1 MMGAYE
7 RAFNYCMGK
16 RSLIHLKKF
25 AIALVLLMVF
35 AFAAFAADDSG
46 KNVPV
51 IRMAYGLTTHQQAF
65 TITLQKAE
73 EFKGFGVYFKP
84 VVEKEKYDLYRGEE
98 RVARF
103 EVIVTKS
110 GAEAAS
116 LFAQNHLDLTT
127 NSFPA
132 MLSAI
137 DSGTPI
143 KVLAPI
149 QADGIAM
156 VGRIDSPVED
166 WDSLMTF
173 VKEAKM
179 PVKLGYHSPTS
190 APKILVEAALF
201 EAGLRL
207 TGDANATKNE
217 ADILLVDLKGVA
229 NFNPALTSGQVDF
242 WVAPAPTPQ
251 VAVLKEQGKMIL
263 DLKTLPPEGKWNNF
277 PCCVTAAHTNII
289 EKHPDVLKAYIELLT
304 KSSEWCNKNK
314 DEADELSAVW
324 FGVPVEATRMSEM
337 TYSTDPNEKWFR
349 NASLYPEM
357 LNKMGQF
364 KNHLKGKT
372 LEESKDL
379 VFDFRFV
386 E

>member
-1 MMGAYE
+1 M
-7 RAFNYCMGK
+7 
-16 RSLIHLKKF
+16 KKF
-25 AIALVLLMVF
+25 AVTLILLLIA
-35 AFAAFAADDSG
+35 AIPATAAE
-46 KNVPV
+46 KKVPV

-65 TITLQKAE
+65 TIALQKAE
-73 EFKGFGVYFKP
+73 GFKDFGVYFKP
-84 VVEKEKYDLYRGEE
+84 VVEKEKYDLYKGNE
-98 RVARF
+98 RIARF
-103 EVIVTKS
+103 DVIVTKS

-116 LFAQNHLDLTT
+116 LFAQGHLDLTT

-143 KVLAPI
+143 KVLAPL

-156 VGRIDSPVED
+156 VGRVDSPVND

-173 VKEAKM
+173 IKQAKM

-190 APKILVEAALF
+190 APKILIEAALF

-207 TGDANATKNE
+207 TGDANATKKE
-217 ADILLVDLKGVA
+217 ADVLLVDLKGIA

-251 VAVLKEQGKMIL
+251 VAVLKKQGKMIL
-263 DLKTLPPEGKWNNF
+263 DLKTLPPAGKWDNF
-277 PCCVTAAHTNII
+277 PCCVTAAHVNII
-289 EKHPDVLKAYIELLT
+289 EKHPDVLKAYIDLLT
-304 KSSEWCNKNK
+304 KSSAWCSNNKA
-314 DEADELSAVW
+314 ESDELSAVW

-337 TYSTDPNEKWFR
+337 TFSTDPSEKWFR
-349 NASLYPEM
+349 NASLYPDM
-357 LNKMGQF
+357 LNKMSQF
-364 KNHLKGKT
+364 KKQLKGKT
-372 LEESKDL
+372 LEQAKDI

-386 E
+386 K

>member
-1 MMGAYE
+1 M
-7 RAFNYCMGK
+7 
-16 RSLIHLKKF
+16 KKF
-25 AIALVLLMVF
+25 ALALLSLVF
-35 AFAAFAADDSG
+35 TALPVWAANLD
-46 KNVPV
+46 VPA
-51 IRMAYGLTTHQQAF
+51 IRMAYGITTHQQGF
-65 TITLQKAE
+65 TIALQKAE
-73 EFKGFGVYFKP
+73 AFKDFGVYFKP
-84 VVEKEKYDLYRGEE
+84 VVEKEKYDLYKGDE
-98 RVARF
+98 RIARF

-156 VGRIDSPVED
+156 VGRVDSPVED
-166 WDSLMTF
+166 WDSLMTYI
-173 VKEAKM
+173 KEAKM

-190 APKILVEAALF
+190 APKILIEAALF

-207 TGDANATKNE
+207 TGDANATRE
-217 ADILLVDLKGVA
+217 QADVLLVDLKGVA

-263 DLKTLPPEGKWNNF
+263 DLKTLPPAGKWDHF
-277 PCCVTAAHTNII
+277 PCCVTAAHTDVI
-289 EKHPDVLKAYIELLT
+289 EKHPEVLRAYVELLT
-304 KSSEWCNKNK
+304 KSSEWCNAHKA
-314 DEADELSAVW
+314 EADELSAVW

-337 TYSTDPNEKWFR
+337 TFSTDPSEKWFR

-357 LNKMGQF
+357 LNKLGQF

-372 LEESKDL
+372 LEESRDL

-386 E
+386 GQ

>member
-1 MMGAYE
+1 MKRFAAVLALSL
-7 RAFNYCMGK
+7 AF
-16 RSLIHLKKF
+16 
-25 AIALVLLMVF
+25 ALP
-35 AFAAFAADDSG
+35 AFAAEEE
-46 KNVPV
+46 KVPV
-51 IRMAYGLTTHQQAF
+51 IRMAYTMTTHQQGF
-65 TITLQKAE
+65 TIALQKGEA
-73 EFKGFGVYFKP
+73 FKDFGVWFKP
-84 VVEKEKYDLYRGEE
+84 VVEKEKYDFYRGDKKI
-98 RVARF
+98 ARF

-110 GAEAAS
+110 GSEAAS
-116 LFAQNHLDLTT
+116 LFAQDHLDLTT

-137 DSGTPI
+137 DNGTPI

-156 VGRIDSPVED
+156 VGRLDSPVND
-166 WDSLMTF
+166 WDSLMAF
-173 VKEAKM
+173 IKEAKA

-207 TGDANATKNE
+207 TGDANATKDE
-217 ADILLVDLKGVA
+217 ADVLLVDLKGVA

-242 WVAPAPTPQ
+242 WVAPAPIPQ
-251 VAVLKEQGKMIL
+251 VSVLKKQGKMIL
-263 DLKTLPPEGKWNNF
+263 DLKTLPPAGKWNHF
-277 PCCVTAAHTNII
+277 PCCVTAAHVSVI
-289 EKHPDVLKAYIELLT
+289 EKHPDVLDAYLELLT
-304 KSSEWCNKNK
+304 KSSAWCNAHK

-337 TYSTDPNEKWFR
+337 TYSTNPDAKWFR

-364 KNHLKGKT
+364 KNRLEGKT
-372 LEESKDL
+372 LEESKEL
-379 VFDFRFV
+379 VFDLRWAEKQNV
-386 E
+386 K

>member
-1 MMGAYE
+1 MNMKKIAIT
-7 RAFNYCMGK
+7 
-16 RSLIHLKKF
+16 LILLLIAVMPAVAAEKK
-25 AIALVLLMVF
+25 
-35 AFAAFAADDSG
+35 
-46 KNVPV
+46 VPV

-65 TITLQKAE
+65 TIALQKAE
-73 EFKGFGVYFKP
+73 DFKNFGVYFKP
-84 VVEKEKYDLYRGEE
+84 VVEKEKYDLYKGGE
-98 RVARF
+98 RIARF

-116 LFAQNHLDLTT
+116 LFAQGHLDLTT

-143 KVLAPI
+143 KVLAPL

-156 VGRIDSPVED
+156 VGRVDSPVND
-166 WDSLMTF
+166 WDSLMAF
-173 VKEAKM
+173 IKQAKI

-207 TGDANATKNE
+207 TGDANATKKE
-217 ADILLVDLKGVA
+217 ADVLLVDLKGIA

-251 VAVLKEQGKMIL
+251 VAVLKKQGKIIL
-263 DLKTLPPEGKWNNF
+263 DLKTLPPAGKWDNF
-277 PCCVTAAHTNII
+277 PCCVTAAHVDVI
-289 EKHPDVLKAYIELLT
+289 EKHPEVLKAYIDLLT
-304 KSSEWCNKNK
+304 KSCAWCNNNEA
-314 DEADELSAVW
+314 EADELSAVW

-337 TYSTDPNEKWFR
+337 TFSTDPSEKWFR

-364 KNHLKGKT
+364 KKHLKGKT
-372 LEESKDL
+372 LEQGKDII
-379 VFDFRFV
+379 FDFRFV
-386 E
+386 Q

>member
-1 MMGAYE
+1 M
-7 RAFNYCMGK
+7 
-16 RSLIHLKKF
+16 
-25 AIALVLLMVF
+25 VL
-35 AFAAFAADDSG
+35 AFAASAALAAESAG
-46 KNVPV
+46 KSVPI
-51 IRMAYGLTTHQQAF
+51 IRMAYGITTHQQGF
-65 TITLQKAE
+65 TIALQKAE
-73 EFKGFGVYFKP
+73 AFKDFGVYFKP
-84 VVEKEKYDLYRGEE
+84 VVEKEKYDLYRGDE
-98 RVARF
+98 RIARF
-103 EVIVTKS
+103 DVIVTKS

-156 VGRIDSPVED
+156 VGRVDSPVED

-173 VKEAKM
+173 IKEAKM

-207 TGDANATKNE
+207 TGDANATKND
-217 ADILLVDLKGVA
+217 ADVLLVDLKGVA

-263 DLKTLPPEGKWNNF
+263 DLKTLPPAGKWEHF
-277 PCCVTAAHTNII
+277 PCCVTAAHTNVI
-289 EKHPDVLKAYIELLT
+289 EKNPDILQAYMELLT
-304 KSSEWCNKNK
+304 KSSEWCNANK
-314 DEADELSAVW
+314 AEADELSAVW

-337 TYSTDPNEKWFR
+337 TFSTEPSEKWFR
-349 NASLYPEM
+349 NASLYPDM

-372 LEESKDL
+372 LEESRDL

>member
-1 MMGAYE
+1 M
-7 RAFNYCMGK
+7 K
-16 RSLIHLKKF
+16 RRGVLFVRLVWFVEKKEPDKLMKRFALTLILLVSV
-25 AIALVLLMVF
+25 ALP
-35 AFAAFAADDSG
+35 AFAAGG
-46 KNVPV
+46 KVPV
-51 IRMAYGLTTHQQAF
+51 IRMAYGLTTHQQGF
-65 TITLQKAE
+65 TIALQKAG
-73 EFKGFGVYFKP
+73 EFKDFGVYFKP
-84 VVEKEKYDLYRGEE
+84 VVEKEKYDLYRGGE
-98 RVARF
+98 RIARF
-103 EVIVTKS
+103 ELIVTKS

-116 LFAQNHLDLTT
+116 LFAQGHLDLTT

-156 VGRIDSPVED
+156 VGRVDSPVND
-166 WDSLMTF
+166 WDSLLTF
-173 VKEAKM
+173 IEDAKT

-207 TGDANATKNE
+207 TGDANATKKA
-217 ADILLVDLKGVA
+217 ADVLLVDLKGVA

-251 VAVLKEQGKMIL
+251 VAVLKKQGKIIL
-263 DLKTLPPEGKWNNF
+263 DLKTLPPAGKWDHF
-277 PCCVTAAHTNII
+277 PCCVTAAHIDVI
-289 EKHPDVLKAYIELLT
+289 EKNPDVLRAYMEVLT
-304 KSSEWCNKNK
+304 KSSEWCNTHK

-337 TYSTDPNEKWFR
+337 TFSTNPNEKWFR

-372 LEESKDL
+372 LEESKDI
-379 VFDFRFV
+379 VFNFRFV
-386 E
+386 K